1 MLFSWSFFRTL
12 KDIPVL
18 LNRINSSINQVIE
31 YRSTNTSNNQ
41 QTLNDGPMNLA
52 VEQNRTIYDLDNDT
66 NTESD
71 LILNTNVSLNV
82 DNEK

>member
-1 MLFSWSFFRTL
+1 
-12 KDIPVL
+12 
-18 LNRINSSINQVIE
+18 
-31 YRSTNTSNNQ
+31 
-41 QTLNDGPMNLA
+41 MNLA